1 MLVREKLPKKNIESV
16 KANLETHQMG
26 ISEQGYGLILD
37 RLIDLYTDPITSA
50 VREVI
55 SNAQDTTI
63 NAKSNKPIEIRLY
76 KLDKKFSVKDYGT
89 GMTKE
94 ELIQVYAQFGA
105 STKTEDLDSIGAYGL
120 GAKAPLAYTTM
131 FMVKTIK
138 DGKLVEAMCTRDD
151 TGINISII
159 QEKETTEPN
168 GTTVEFAIKTA
179 EDVMNV
185 DEILRTY
192 KLLEEA
198 STVKLDINIDSK
210 PEKLIKLT
218 TLNVDATVPVEIYLT
233 KNGLTNAIYNCVRNN
248 TIRPRN
254 LVFNVQGYPYY
265 TNGHYSRSNLLD
277 HLLEEKFIINIP
289 IGVLDFTTSRDNINY
304 NERYNNFVD
313 KILTEIQQINLETY
327 LKHFNELTGIQ
338 KHAVNNYY
346 IRYNSQSYNPILE
359 ITEEQKEFQK
369 KYLKDK
375 TKVFSIYSPSYDNV
389 GVQFDNKDGSIPLYV
404 TRQRA
409 LQSKTLAGEIAFKP
423 KEIYNSIDLIGR
435 VLVVTECQ
443 KGKQIYRMK
452 RYPEYHDYKFSNEL
466 YQGTDLIISTPMTKE
481 EFEETTIL
489 KDIAFKV
496 KYNTLTEVNKH
507 FRVKKTTQ
515 KETQT
520 YSTLANI
527 LVETVSFEEQKEFP
541 NEAEFAGYNIEYF
554 CRRHRGQVKNIKIDY
569 GEIETVNIDTL
580 NKSKN
585 PLVIYDSN
593 VYDFNIKITQFEMAR
608 EKINELENQ
617 EYNQIEL
624 LTGVEKLKK
633 LKLETLVEVV
643 DKPIYIFTT
652 QTGANI
658 LGNIRSEIAQKKLL
672 DKAIIINYNDL
683 YGETIAKIPE
693 KFKVLSTIY
702 RITDGDNIL
711 ESQEEYG
718 RYTSYNNLFRKKCSK
733 DILWSIDVELVRTL
747 KELLKTYGFKYDKLE
762 NIKLEYKRELYR
774 QNPVVFNMF
783 IRHESDFTDKVLPSN
798 KETYDKINKAIE
810 KSYEQIYN
818 FGMNE
823 LNFESY
829 VDLEGEELPKAKVV
843 TRTLDF
849 VYRQLELNQ
858 LRKQVIEYNQKF
870 LREILS

>member
-63 NAKSNKPIEIRLY
+63 KANSNKPVEIRLY

-89 GMTKE
+89 GMTKD

-138 DGKLVEAMCTRDD
+138 DGNLVEAMCTRDD

-159 QEKETTEPN
+159 QEKETTESN

-179 EDVMNV
+179 EDVMAVN
-185 DEILRTY
+185 EILSTY

-218 TLNVDATVPVEIYLT
+218 TINVDSSVPVEIYLT
-233 KNGLTNAIYNCVRNN
+233 RNGLTNAISNYVHNT
-248 TIRPRN
+248 TIRTRH

-265 TNGHYSRSNLLD
+265 TSGNSTRNNLLN
-277 HLLEEKFIINIP
+277 HLLDEKFIINIP

-304 NERYNNFVD
+304 NERYNNFVE
-313 KILTEIQQINLETY
+313 KIVSEIQQLNLETY
-327 LKHFNELTGIQ
+327 LKHFDELNGIQ

-346 IRYNSQSYNPILE
+346 IRYNKSYNPHVE
-359 ITEEQKEFQK
+359 ITESQKEFQK
-369 KYLKDK
+369 KYLNDK
-375 TKVFSIYSPSYDNV
+375 TKVFSIYDIRYDNV
-389 GVQFDNKDGSIPLYV
+389 GVQFDNKDGCKLLYV

-409 LQSKTLAGEIAFKP
+409 LQSTTLAGEIAFKP
-423 KEIYNSIDLIGR
+423 KGIYNELDVIGR
-435 VLVVTECQ
+435 VLVVTECK

-452 RYPEYHDYKFSNEL
+452 RYPEYHEYKFAKEL
-466 YQGTDLIISTPMTKE
+466 YQGTDLIIATPMTKE

-496 KYNTLTEVNKH
+496 EYDTLSEVNKH
-507 FRVKKTTQ
+507 FRVKKTAQ
-515 KETQT
+515 NETQT
-520 YSTLANI
+520 YPTLTNI
-527 LVETVSFEEQKEFP
+527 LVETVSFEEEKDYPSEDEFVGW
-541 NEAEFAGYNIEYF
+541 NMAYF
-554 CRRHRGQVKNIKIDY
+554 CNRHRGMVKNIKIDL
-569 GEIETVNIDTL
+569 GIIEKINIDTL
-580 NKSKN
+580 NKKEN
-585 PLVIYDSN
+585 PLVILDSN
-593 VYDFNIKITQFEMAR
+593 VYDYNVKITQFELAR

-652 QTGANI
+652 QAGTNI

-711 ESQEEYG
+711 ESQEEYS

-733 DILWSIDVELVRTL
+733 DILWSIDVELVRIL
-747 KELLKTYGFKYDKLE
+747 KELLTTYGFKNDTLE

-783 IRHESDFTDKVLPSN
+783 MRNDPTFTNQVLPSD
-798 KETYDKINKAIE
+798 KETYDKINKVIE
-810 KSYEQIYN
+810 NSYEQIYK

-829 VDLEGEELPKAKVV
+829 ADLIGEEIPKVKVV
-843 TRTLDF
+843 TRTLDYI
-849 VYRQLELNQ
+849 YRQLELNQ
-858 LRKQVIEYNQKF
+858 GRKKFKEYNQKF

>member
-63 NAKSNKPIEIRLY
+63 KAKSNKPVEIRLY

-94 ELIQVYAQFGA
+94 ELIKVYAQFGA

-179 EDVMNV
+179 EDVMVVNG
-185 DEILRTY
+185 ILSTY

-218 TLNVDATVPVEIYLT
+218 TINVDTTVPVEIYLT
-233 KNGLTNAIYNCVRNN
+233 REGLINAIYNYVYNN

-254 LVFNVQGYPYY
+254 LIFNVQGYPYY
-265 TNGHYSRSNLLD
+265 TNGNYSRSNLLG

-289 IGVLDFTTSRDNINY
+289 IGILDFTTSRDNINY

-313 KILTEIQQINLETY
+313 KILSEIQQINLEVY

-338 KHAVNNYY
+338 KHAVNNYC
-346 IRYNSQSYNPILE
+346 IRYNSKTNNLNLE
-359 ITEEQKEFQK
+359 ITESQKEFQK

-375 TKVFSIYSPSYDNV
+375 TKVFSIYSPRYDNV
-389 GVQFDNKDGSIPLYV
+389 GVQFDNKDGSIPLYG

-409 LQSKTLAGEIAFKP
+409 IQTKTLAGEIAFKP
-423 KEIYNSIDLIGR
+423 KEIYNSIDVIGR
-435 VLVVTECQ
+435 VLVITECK

-452 RYPEYHDYKFSNEL
+452 QYPEYHDYKFSKEL
-466 YQGTDLIISTPMTKE
+466 CQGTDLIISTPMTKE
-481 EFEETTIL
+481 EFEKTTIL
-489 KDIAFKV
+489 NDIAFKV
-496 KYNTLTEVNKH
+496 KYNTLSEVNKH
-507 FRVKKTTQ
+507 FRANKTTQ

-527 LVETVSFEEQKEFP
+527 LVETVSFEEEKDYPSEDEFVGW
-541 NEAEFAGYNIEYF
+541 NMAYF
-554 CRRHRGQVKNIKIDY
+554 CNRHRGMVKNI
-569 GEIETVNIDTL
+569 NIDFGIVEKINIDSL
-580 NKSKN
+580 NKSEN
-585 PLVIYDSN
+585 PLVIFDSN
-593 VYDFNIKITQFEMAR
+593 VYDFNVKITQFELAR
-608 EKINELENQ
+608 KKINELENKD
-617 EYNQIEL
+617 YKHIDI
-624 LTGVEKLKK
+624 LTGIEKLKK
-633 LKLETLVEVV
+633 LTLETLVEVI
-643 DKPIYIFTT
+643 DKPLYIFTT
-652 QTGANI
+652 QIGTEI
-658 LGNIRSEIAQKKLL
+658 LGKVRSEIAQKKLL
-672 DKAIIINYNDL
+672 DKSKIINYNDL
-683 YGETIAKIPE
+683 YGETINKISE

-702 RITDGDNIL
+702 RIIDGDNIL
-711 ESQEEYG
+711 ESQEEYS

-747 KELLKTYGFKYDKLE
+747 KELLKTNGFKNDTLE

-774 QNPVVFNMF
+774 QNPAVFNMF
-783 IRHESDFTDKVLPSN
+783 MHNDPDFTNQVLPSN
-798 KETYDKINKAIE
+798 KETYDKINKVIE
-810 KSYEQIYN
+810 NSYEQIYN

-829 VDLEGEELPKAKVV
+829 ADLEEEVIPKAKVV
-843 TRTLDF
+843 TRTLDY
-849 VYRQLELNQ
+849 VYRQLGLNQ
-858 LRKQVIEYNQKF
+858 ARKNFKEYNQKF

>member
-179 EDVMNV
+179 EDVMAVN
-185 DEILRTY
+185 EILSTY

-198 STVKLDINIDSK
+198 STVKLDINIDNK

-218 TLNVDATVPVEIYLT
+218 TINVDSTVPVEIYLT
-233 KNGLTNAIYNCVRNN
+233 RNGLTNAISNYVHNT
-248 TIRPRN
+248 TIRTRH

-265 TNGHYSRSNLLD
+265 TNGNSTRNNLLN
-277 HLLEEKFIINIP
+277 HLLDEKFIINIP

-304 NERYNNFVD
+304 NERYNNFVE
-313 KILTEIQQINLETY
+313 KIVSEIQQLNLETY
-327 LKHFNELTGIQ
+327 LKHFDELNGIQ

-346 IRYNSQSYNPILE
+346 IRYNKSYNPHVE
-359 ITEEQKEFQK
+359 ITESQKEFQK
-369 KYLKDK
+369 KYLNDK
-375 TKVFSIYSPSYDNV
+375 TKVFSIYNIRYDNV
-389 GVQFDNKDGSIPLYV
+389 GVQFDNKDGCKLLYV

-409 LQSKTLAGEIAFKP
+409 LQSTTLAGEIAFKP
-423 KEIYNSIDLIGR
+423 KGIYNEIDVIGR
-435 VLVVTECQ
+435 VLVVTECK

-452 RYPEYHDYKFSNEL
+452 RYPEYHEYKFAKEL

-496 KYNTLTEVNKH
+496 EYDTLSEVNKH
-507 FRVKKTTQ
+507 FRVKKTAQ
-515 KETQT
+515 NETQT
-520 YSTLANI
+520 YPTLTNV
-527 LVETVSFEEQKEFP
+527 LVETVSFEEEKDYPSEDEFVGW
-541 NEAEFAGYNIEYF
+541 NMDYF
-554 CRRHRGQVKNIKIDY
+554 CNRHRGMVKNI
-569 GEIETVNIDTL
+569 NIDFGIVEKINIDSL
-580 NKSKN
+580 NKSEN
-585 PLVIYDSN
+585 PLVIFDSN
-593 VYDFNIKITQFEMAR
+593 VYDFNVKITQFELAR
-608 EKINELENQ
+608 EKINELENKD
-617 EYNQIEL
+617 YKHIDI
-624 LTGVEKLKK
+624 LTGIEKLKK
-633 LKLETLVEVV
+633 LTIENLVEVI
-643 DKPIYIFTT
+643 DKPLYIFTT
-652 QTGANI
+652 QIGTEI
-658 LGNIRSEIAQKKLL
+658 LGKVRSEIAQKKLL
-672 DKAIIINYNDL
+672 DKSKIINYNDL
-683 YGETIAKIPE
+683 YGETINKISE

-702 RITDGDNIL
+702 RIIDGDNIL
-711 ESQEEYG
+711 ESQEEYS

-733 DILWSIDVELVRTL
+733 DILWSIDVELVRIL
-747 KELLKTYGFKYDKLE
+747 KELLKTYGFKYDTLE

-774 QNPVVFNMF
+774 QTPAVFNMF
-783 IRHESDFTDKVLPSN
+783 MRNVTDFTKQVLPSD
-798 KETYDKINKAIE
+798 KETYDKINKVIE
-810 KSYEQIYN
+810 NSYEQIYN

-829 VDLEGEELPKAKVV
+829 VDLIGEEIPKAKVV
-843 TRTLDF
+843 TRTLDYI
-849 VYRQLELNQ
+849 YRQLELNQ
-858 LRKQVIEYNQKF
+858 SRKKFTEYNQKF
-870 LREILS
+870 LREVLS